1 MDWRNCI
8 KKEMR
13 LRGKYE
19 SMGKLLGGRGMRI
32 TLDALK
38 FHIRQF
44 KKFEGEE
51 AENLVVL
58 LEEAEK
64 EALSLVNKFVEINR
78 LYEKNL

>member
-1 MDWRNCI
+1 MDWRDCI
-8 KKEMR
+8 KKLKRE
-13 LRGKYE
+13 GKHE

-38 FHIRQF
+38 YHIRQF
-44 KKFEGEE
+44 KKYEGEE

-78 LYEKNL
+78 LYEESL